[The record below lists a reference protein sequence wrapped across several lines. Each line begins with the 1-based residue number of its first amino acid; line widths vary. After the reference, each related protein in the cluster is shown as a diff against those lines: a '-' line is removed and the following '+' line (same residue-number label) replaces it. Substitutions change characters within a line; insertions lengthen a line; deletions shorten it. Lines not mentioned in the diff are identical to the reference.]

1 MDGNKAT
8 AVVRVVFAC
17 TGCSAPF
24 EATQIHRPAK
34 GAFACGF
41 CDAEVYSWSGP
52 YDYTDWRSVRRP
64 RGREAWSWETCPARD
79 DDYLRSR
86 STR

>member
-1 MDGNKAT
+1 MQENSST
-8 AVVRVVFAC
+8 PIVRVVFAC

-24 EATQIHRPAK
+24 EATQIHRRAT

-41 CDAEVYSWSGP
+41 CGDEVYLWSGP

-64 RGREAWSWETCPARD
+64 RNRKAWSWETRQVGD
-79 DDYLRSR
+79 DDYSLSR